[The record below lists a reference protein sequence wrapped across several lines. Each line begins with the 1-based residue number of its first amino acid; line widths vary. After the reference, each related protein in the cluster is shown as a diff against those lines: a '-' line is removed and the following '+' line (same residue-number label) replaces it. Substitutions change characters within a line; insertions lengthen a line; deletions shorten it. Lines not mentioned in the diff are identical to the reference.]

1 MKFSQLPHTLLMIK
15 PAAFGSNAE
24 TASSNAFQAPLTG
37 FEADIQGK
45 ALAEFNRM
53 TDLLSSHE
61 IDVRV
66 FDDTGGDKPDSIF
79 PNNWISFHEDGTVV
93 LYPMMA
99 PSRRRERR
107 PDIMEKITRDFKV
120 SQVIDFT
127 PEELNGKFLEGTG
140 SLVFDHPNK
149 MVYACHSPR
158 THPEL
163 VQQLSTRLGY
173 NPIMFDAVDEA
184 GKPIYHTNV
193 LMSVGKKFA
202 LICLDAIKKETD
214 QDIVLDNLA
223 GTDHKI
229 IAISYAQMRAFAGNV
244 LEVQNR
250 DGDPIVLMSETAF
263 QSFLPGQINAIS
275 EFADILP
282 IKIDAIEKYG
292 GGSVRCMVAGIHL
305 PK

>member
-1 MKFSQLPHTLLMIK
+1 
-15 PAAFGSNAE
+15 
-24 TASSNAFQAPLTG
+24 
-37 FEADIQGK
+37 
-45 ALAEFNRM
+45 LAEFNRM